1 MYFKGKY
8 EMLRR
13 FALRFATLQ
22 THGADLTLASDDIG
36 YQKTATIL
44 LETGMLIYHEL
55 DKPPIHI
62 MPGFPVFLV
71 TVFYFFGN
79 GNKGLFVAKLIIILL
94 GVLIILLTYKIG
106 TYLLNPAAGLIGAF
120 LLAVYP
126 PEIVVENL
134 TLTEGQF
141 LFFSLGLLYWS
152 LKLADTHK
160 TKHFLLFSIVLTPT
174 SCFISNTIIYISFN
188 EALSIPHYDEASDS
202 IFYNKKYMQ
211 GRTCACMMR
220 RLC

>member
-1 MYFKGKY
+1 
-8 EMLRR
+8 MLRR

-71 TVFYFFGN
+71 TVFYFFVN

-106 TYLLNPAAGLIGAF
+106 TYLLNPAAGLIGTF

-126 PEIVVENL
+126 PEIVLENL

-141 LFFSLGLLYWS
+141 LFFSIEIIILEF
-152 LKLADTHK
+152 K
-160 TKHFLLFSIVLTPT
+160 
-174 SCFISNTIIYISFN
+174 IS
-188 EALSIPHYDEASDS
+188 
-202 IFYNKKYMQ
+202 
-211 GRTCACMMR
+211 
-220 RLC
+220 

>member
-13 FALRFATLQ
+13 FALRFANLQ

-71 TVFYFFGN
+71 TVFYFFVN

-106 TYLLNPAAGLIGAF
+106 TYLLNPAAGLIGTF

-126 PEIVVENL
+126 PEIVLENL

-188 EALSIPHYDEASDS
+188 EALSIPH
-202 IFYNKKYMQ
+202 
-211 GRTCACMMR
+211 R
-220 RLC
+220 